1 MFNGTALYPLM
12 PSAQVAPVVSEH
24 FIPSQKPDELSN
36 LSLRFISNKNNM
48 FYFEIFKV
56 ITNDPLFGKNTRL
69 LVFDSYYK
77 KAKDQDIINE

>member
-1 MFNGTALYPLM
+1 MIYRPPNIDYDKLEFGDI
-12 PSAQVAPVVSEH
+12 VEH
-24 FIPSQKPDELSN
+24 SDCD
-36 LSLRFISNKNNM
+36 LRFISNKNNM